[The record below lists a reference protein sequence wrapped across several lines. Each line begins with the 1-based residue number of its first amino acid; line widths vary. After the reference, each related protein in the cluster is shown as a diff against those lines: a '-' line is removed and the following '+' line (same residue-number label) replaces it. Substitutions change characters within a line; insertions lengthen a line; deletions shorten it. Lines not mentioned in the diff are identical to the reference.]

1 MYHIELRHVNYMT
14 RTKKLI
20 IAILL
25 VILIGLIAVIVGN
38 LYSGPDLTNDNKTIL
53 VLASDKYE
61 QSNGGVDMAFL
72 VRLENGSLK
81 NYTPVYTGGM
91 THPSQPA
98 PGGLGG
104 KMFMHDCL
112 WDGLDVGME
121 YAKEIV
127 EANTGVHA
135 DAVVVVYDEG
145 IDNVIDSIRPLKING
160 EVSNLTATE
169 IIRQND
175 AYQGYPGNENVEG
188 NMSRGDAVM
197 VLVKALANAAK
208 NPDKKNTMI
217 QAALKE
223 YSKGNI
229 VMQPEGS
236 FTRLLASKGFES
248 LAG

>member
-1 MYHIELRHVNYMT
+1 
-14 RTKKLI
+14 
-20 IAILL
+20 
-25 VILIGLIAVIVGN
+25 
-38 LYSGPDLTNDNKTIL
+38 
-53 VLASDKYE
+53 
-61 QSNGGVDMAFL
+61 
-72 VRLENGSLK
+72 
-81 NYTPVYTGGM
+81 
-91 THPSQPA
+91 
-98 PGGLGG
+98 
-104 KMFMHDCL
+104 MHDCL